1 MNISDVIAGIH
12 WIDNGIAIII
22 SMVTAIWS
30 IWKFHKQQEL
40 SMTLQEKQEKAQKEL
55 ETYKNELKQQNE
67 KIKHLNEMQMAN
79 YTLFAQK
86 KNETCIALFEA
97 LNQAL
102 ECLAS
107 SASLLHQDNTFEDF
121 DESDI
126 RNFLAEI
133 GLTHGKKKELLALW
147 KNDSIA
153 AIKKLRYLQRK
164 NRDIKAVNAITEAA
178 TIFRRTQLYL
188 TQALVNDIQ
197 SFIDDCAS
205 FANGIKAHNELMERG
220 IFDQPGE
227 VTDRPKKMN
236 ELWDRM
242 DKITVELKE
251 ELKNCE
257 S

>member
-1 MNISDVIAGIH
+1 MA
-12 WIDNGIAIII
+12 
-22 SMVTAIWS
+22 TAIGGF
-30 IWKFHKQQEL
+30 WKFHKQQEL
-40 SMTLQEKQEKAQKEL
+40 SITLQEKQEKAQKEL
-55 ETYKNELKQQNE
+55 ETYKNELGQQNE
-67 KIKHLNEMQMAN
+67 KIKHLNEMQMTN

-86 KNETCIALFEA
+86 KNEACIALFEA

-102 ECLAS
+102 ECLSS
-107 SASLLHQDNTFEDF
+107 SASLLHQDNTFRDF

-133 GLTHGKKKELLALW
+133 GLTHGKKKELLTLW

-153 AIKKLRYLQRK
+153 AIKKLQYLQRK

-205 FANGIKAHNELMERG
+205 FANGIKENNELMANR
-220 IFDQPGE
+220 IFDQSGE
-227 VTDRPKKMN
+227 VTARPKRMTA
-236 ELWDRM
+236 LWERM
-242 DKITVELKE
+242 DEITIKMKE
-251 ELKNCE
+251 ELRNI
-257 S
+257 